1 MERRSPF
8 CWIQEQLL
16 HLSGRTPGTCPLSFI
31 QEAVKAFDT
40 ALYDA
45 VTEIV
50 GAPLSNWAWRKA
62 TLPVSLGGLGFR
74 MVASHASAAFFAS
87 VTQSA
92 SLVTAILGRSPSP
105 SPSANLALSTLASM
119 ANRPEW
125 ISADDIDIPIRQH
138 CLSRAID
145 QANFDSLLEEALDSR
160 SKALALSSSIH
171 HAGDWLQVVPS
182 TSLGLHLADWEFRL
196 CMRYW
201 LGLQIVEE
209 DTLCAVCGCTSDVM
223 GDHYVTCRGNGDL
236 IRKHDALRDVLYTAA
251 CSAALAPKKEMPALI
266 PGSLSRPAD
275 IYLPCWSRGKPAA
288 LDVSVIS
295 PVQALTVEEAAVT
308 QGYSLAVRE
317 QQKRRCH
324 DNACHEAGIHFIP
337 LAVETFG
344 GWSSEAAA
352 TIRQFGKL
360 QAYRLGL

>member
-1 MERRSPF
+1 MKKIKHVIGLLPDLKDSQMEYILLRS
-8 CWIQEQLL
+8 C
-16 HLSGRTPGTCPLSFI
+16 LSLPKFVFILRTCPLSFI

-74 MVASHASAAFFAS
+74 MVASHAPAAFFAS

-92 SLVTAILGRSPSP
+92 SLVTAILGHSPSP
-105 SPSANLALSTLASM
+105 SPSANLALSTLVSM

-125 ISADDIDIPIRQH
+125 ISADDVDIPICQR

-145 QANFDSLLEEALDSR
+145 QANYDSLLGEALDSR

-182 TSLGLHLADWEFRL
+182 TSLGLHLADGEFRL
-196 CMRYW
+196 CTRYW

-209 DTLCAVCGCTSDVM
+209 VIVVCS
-223 GDHYVTCRGNGDL
+223 
-236 IRKHDALRDVLYTAA
+236 I
-251 CSAALAPKKEMPALI
+251 
-266 PGSLSRPAD
+266 
-275 IYLPCWSRGKPAA
+275 
-288 LDVSVIS
+288 
-295 PVQALTVEEAAVT
+295 
-308 QGYSLAVRE
+308 
-317 QQKRRCH
+317 
-324 DNACHEAGIHFIP
+324 
-337 LAVETFG
+337 
-344 GWSSEAAA
+344 
-352 TIRQFGKL
+352 
-360 QAYRLGL
+360 